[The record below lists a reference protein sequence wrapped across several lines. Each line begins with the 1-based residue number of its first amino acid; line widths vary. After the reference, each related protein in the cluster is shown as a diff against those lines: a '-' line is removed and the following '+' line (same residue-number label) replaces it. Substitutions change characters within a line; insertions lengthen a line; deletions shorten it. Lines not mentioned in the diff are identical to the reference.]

1 MTGLVGV
8 CKCSLTPNFDQDFLW
23 GYCAPETTQPIV
35 FIHSSRRFTDP
46 CQVNPCQ
53 NGGIC
58 TLVPYRHSFECSC
71 PESFTGRHC
80 DQRNCYETIH
90 LRYYDIGESWGRIYL
105 RNVEWCTCVDG
116 EISCERVRYTAHSP
130 FEAPQNAE
138 SPCENDGTCRLITAT
153 RKEVCA
159 CRPGYSGPYC
169 SIGENEPLRVVRL
182 PQLPPLPNVLPD
194 TNQINHTK
202 PDKKPVCGKRNNKR
216 ISVARGRI
224 LGGSSAL
231 PGTHP
236 WMAALYIGDDFCAG
250 TLVSS
255 CWVIRVILG
264 QHKFN
269 VTTRDTKT
277 FGVEKY
283 IFPEHF
289 SVFNPTLH
297 DIEVNKYTNL
307 QETGV
312 RIVPFERCILPEVY
326 GNRVTSNMV
335 CAGTNRCVDACQWK
349 TRWVVLRKPSPVA
362 DCLVLLVYK
371 DKSDKAQGHREKGS
385 ITLEDICGLETGL
398 SYEGVSYTLA
408 ILCLSQVAVLGFD
421 GKEALLAWDI
431 RVRYSLGEVHRF
443 SVGIL
448 PGTKLESGPA
458 ILHLCNNLLVLAR
471 DIPPVII
478 GQWNLPDLRRYGP
491 VPNGFVFEG
500 GTRCGYWAGVF
511 FLSSMEG
518 EQISFLFDCI
528 VRGISPTRGPFGLR
542 PILPDPNAAANQAYS
557 EERVNHEAQE
567 LEKRLSM
574 LSHKSSTASST
585 YGLSVAGD
593 DRSISGSSDTS
604 DTSQSDSSIGSR
616 LAIWTEPVTT
626 SSAPTETIIGQS
638 GPKVALQA
646 EDKLSVI
653 QVGGARAVAKPP
665 RSRQLQEIGRQSSS
679 DSGIATGSH
688 SSYSGSFS
696 SYAGSLDIGS
706 GGDDFGSLLS
716 LPPHLALDLAP
727 CTCPPAPGHEYQVP
741 TSLRYLYD
749 TPRNLLQGGTGGA
762 RGHQTSTT
770 SKDHVASS
778 PQSPPSCKST
788 QGEKEAPLGG
798 RSDTVVRRSTADLL
812 QGHSEESKSRVAPP
826 RDPALLHWGLSNAS
840 HTRPTSSSSEYI
852 KVDALKKTTETMSS
866 PASVTNHSSEKLK
879 RRNEGP
885 AALQKKGKGKLAD
898 LLADLLGYG
907 GTTGEPGTKT
917 NKLNLY
923 ESMASALGRELR
935 SQQPVI
941 NCGPLRDLNSARQ
954 GDKGTI
960 IYENCFKCK
969 KGEECHPPPRGT
981 PALPR
986 NSFVLQVG
994 QMHHSVCFGQPLS
1007 SEPLKN
1013 GVGCE
1018 KTSNEEQPIE
1028 VQLLDPK
1035 LQDGD
1040 LPCVEVKD
1048 HSVSIEDKKQKS
1060 KEERHKV
1067 EYEIM
1072 ESRALEKSSEEM
1084 VSPER
1089 PRGDGV
1095 TYVNIP
1101 ISPTSKKQLN
1111 YMELEHQE
1119 QTGVRG
1125 TSQHLPGQRKSSTK
1139 YAQIDITATDAAHK
1153 TGTQHALGREEGLH
1167 TLEQRR
1173 RGVPQ

>member
-1 MTGLVGV
+1 MTPPGI
-8 CKCSLTPNFDQDFLW
+8 
-23 GYCAPETTQPIV
+23 YC
-35 FIHSSRRFTDP
+35 R
-46 CQVNPCQ
+46 
-53 NGGIC
+53 
-58 TLVPYRHSFECSC
+58 
-71 PESFTGRHC
+71 
-80 DQRNCYETIH
+80 
-90 LRYYDIGESWGRIYL
+90 GEQ
-105 RNVEWCTCVDG
+105 E
-116 EISCERVRYTAHSP
+116 
-130 FEAPQNAE
+130 
-138 SPCENDGTCRLITAT
+138 
-153 RKEVCA
+153 
-159 CRPGYSGPYC
+159 GP
-169 SIGENEPLRVVRL
+169 
-182 PQLPPLPNVLPD
+182 
-194 TNQINHTK
+194 
-202 PDKKPVCGKRNNKR
+202 
-216 ISVARGRI
+216 
-224 LGGSSAL
+224 
-231 PGTHP
+231 
-236 WMAALYIGDDFCAG
+236 
-250 TLVSS
+250 
-255 CWVIRVILG
+255 
-264 QHKFN
+264 
-269 VTTRDTKT
+269 
-277 FGVEKY
+277 
-283 IFPEHF
+283 
-289 SVFNPTLH
+289 
-297 DIEVNKYTNL
+297 
-307 QETGV
+307 
-312 RIVPFERCILPEVY
+312 
-326 GNRVTSNMV
+326 
-335 CAGTNRCVDACQWK
+335 
-349 TRWVVLRKPSPVA
+349 
-362 DCLVLLVYK
+362 
-371 DKSDKAQGHREKGS
+371 
-385 ITLEDICGLETGL
+385 
-398 SYEGVSYTLA
+398 
-408 ILCLSQVAVLGFD
+408 
-421 GKEALLAWDI
+421 
-431 RVRYSLGEVHRF
+431 
-443 SVGIL
+443 
-448 PGTKLESGPA
+448 
-458 ILHLCNNLLVLAR
+458 
-471 DIPPVII
+471 
-478 GQWNLPDLRRYGP
+478 
-491 VPNGFVFEG
+491 G
-500 GTRCGYWAGVF
+500 GTRPP
-511 FLSSMEG
+511 
-518 EQISFLFDCI
+518 QH
-528 VRGISPTRGPFGLR
+528 LR
-542 PILPDPNAAANQAYS
+542 TTWLVHPN
-557 EERVNHEAQE
+557 H
-567 LEKRLSM
+567 
-574 LSHKSSTASST
+574 
-585 YGLSVAGD
+585 
-593 DRSISGSSDTS
+593 
-604 DTSQSDSSIGSR
+604 
-616 LAIWTEPVTT
+616 
-626 SSAPTETIIGQS
+626 
-638 GPKVALQA
+638 
-646 EDKLSVI
+646 
-653 QVGGARAVAKPP
+653 
-665 RSRQLQEIGRQSSS
+665 
-679 DSGIATGSH
+679 
-688 SSYSGSFS
+688 
-696 SYAGSLDIGS
+696 
-706 GGDDFGSLLS
+706 
-716 LPPHLALDLAP
+716 PH
-727 CTCPPAPGHEYQVP
+727 
-741 TSLRYLYD
+741 R
-749 TPRNLLQGGTGGA
+749 
-762 RGHQTSTT
+762 
-770 SKDHVASS
+770 
-778 PQSPPSCKST
+778 
-788 QGEKEAPLGG
+788 
-798 RSDTVVRRSTADLL
+798 
-812 QGHSEESKSRVAPP
+812 GHSEESKSRVAPP
-826 RDPALLHWGLSNAS
+826 SDSQHPDSHQICSSSQLTASKTLLTICSTCGGFKGTPLSYTGGSAMPAIPAGESIDKCPC
-840 HTRPTSSSSEYI
+840 RPTSSSSEYI

-1072 ESRALEKSSEEM
+1072 ESRALEKSSEPEEKSKYELMGSCGQQRFLHETEGAMFVFPQEM

>member
-1 MTGLVGV
+1 MTDSVV
-8 CKCSLTPNFDQDFLW
+8 VE
-23 GYCAPETTQPIV
+23 GYV
-35 FIHSSRRFTDP
+35 KFR
-46 CQVNPCQ
+46 
-53 NGGIC
+53 
-58 TLVPYRHSFECSC
+58 
-71 PESFTGRHC
+71 
-80 DQRNCYETIH
+80 
-90 LRYYDIGESWGRIYL
+90 
-105 RNVEWCTCVDG
+105 DG
-116 EISCERVRYTAHSP
+116 
-130 FEAPQNAE
+130 
-138 SPCENDGTCRLITAT
+138 
-153 RKEVCA
+153 
-159 CRPGYSGPYC
+159 
-169 SIGENEPLRVVRL
+169 
-182 PQLPPLPNVLPD
+182 
-194 TNQINHTK
+194 
-202 PDKKPVCGKRNNKR
+202 KK
-216 ISVARGRI
+216 
-224 LGGSSAL
+224 
-231 PGTHP
+231 
-236 WMAALYIGDDFCAG
+236 
-250 TLVSS
+250 
-255 CWVIRVILG
+255 
-264 QHKFN
+264 
-269 VTTRDTKT
+269 
-277 FGVEKY
+277 
-283 IFPEHF
+283 
-289 SVFNPTLH
+289 
-297 DIEVNKYTNL
+297 
-307 QETGV
+307 
-312 RIVPFERCILPEVY
+312 
-326 GNRVTSNMV
+326 
-335 CAGTNRCVDACQWK
+335 WK

-371 DKSDKAQGHREKGS
+371 DKSDKAHGHREKGS

-398 SYEGVSYTLA
+398 SYEGVNYTLA
-408 ILCLSQVAVLGFD
+408 ILCLGQVAVLGFD

-431 RVRYSLGEVHRF
+431 RIRYSLGEVHRF

-574 LSHKSSTASST
+574 LSHQSSTASST

-646 EDKLSVI
+646 DDKLSVI

-706 GGDDFGSLLS
+706 GGDDFGSMLS
-716 LPPHLALDLAP
+716 LPPHLDLAP
-727 CTCPPAPGHEYQVP
+727 CTCPPAPGQEYQVP

-762 RGHQTSTT
+762 RRHQTSTT
-770 SKDHVASS
+770 SKDQAGSS
-778 PQSPPSCKST
+778 PQSHPSCKSV
-788 QGEKEAPLGG
+788 QREKEGPLGG
-798 RSDTVVRRSTADLL
+798 RSDTVARRSMADLL
-812 QGHSEESKSRVAPP
+812 QGHSEESKSGVAPSSDSQHP
-826 RDPALLHWGLSNAS
+826 DSYQIC
-840 HTRPTSSSSEYI
+840 SSSQATAS
-852 KVDALKKTTETMSS
+852 KT
-866 PASVTNHSSEKLK
+866 
-879 RRNEGP
+879 
-885 AALQKKGKGKLAD
+885 
-898 LLADLLGYG
+898 LLTICATCG
-907 GTTGEPGTKT
+907 GF
-917 NKLNLY
+917 
-923 ESMASALGRELR
+923 
-935 SQQPVI
+935 
-941 NCGPLRDLNSARQ
+941 
-954 GDKGTI
+954 KGT
-960 IYENCFKCK
+960 
-969 KGEECHPPPRGT
+969 
-981 PALPR
+981 
-986 NSFVLQVG
+986 
-994 QMHHSVCFGQPLS
+994 PLS
-1007 SEPLKN
+1007 YTGGSAMPA
-1013 GVGCE
+1013 V
-1018 KTSNEEQPIE
+1018 P
-1028 VQLLDPK
+1028 
-1035 LQDGD
+1035 
-1040 LPCVEVKD
+1040 
-1048 HSVSIEDKKQKS
+1048 DKKQKS

-1072 ESRALEKSSEEM
+1072 ESRALEKSSEPEEKSKYELMGSCGQQRFLHETEGAMFVFPTEM
-1084 VSPER
+1084 AAPER

-1125 TSQHLPGQRKSSTK
+1125 TGQHLPGQRKSSTK
-1139 YAQIDITATDAAHK
+1139 YAQIDINATDAAHK
-1153 TGTQHALGREEGLH
+1153 TGTQHALGREEGLR

>member
-1 MTGLVGV
+1 MFM
-8 CKCSLTPNFDQDFLW
+8 CS
-23 GYCAPETTQPIV
+23 
-35 FIHSSRRFTDP
+35 
-46 CQVNPCQ
+46 
-53 NGGIC
+53 
-58 TLVPYRHSFECSC
+58 
-71 PESFTGRHC
+71 
-80 DQRNCYETIH
+80 
-90 LRYYDIGESWGRIYL
+90 
-105 RNVEWCTCVDG
+105 
-116 EISCERVRYTAHSP
+116 
-130 FEAPQNAE
+130 
-138 SPCENDGTCRLITAT
+138 
-153 RKEVCA
+153 
-159 CRPGYSGPYC
+159 
-169 SIGENEPLRVVRL
+169 
-182 PQLPPLPNVLPD
+182 
-194 TNQINHTK
+194 
-202 PDKKPVCGKRNNKR
+202 
-216 ISVARGRI
+216 
-224 LGGSSAL
+224 
-231 PGTHP
+231 
-236 WMAALYIGDDFCAG
+236 
-250 TLVSS
+250 
-255 CWVIRVILG
+255 
-264 QHKFN
+264 
-269 VTTRDTKT
+269 
-277 FGVEKY
+277 
-283 IFPEHF
+283 
-289 SVFNPTLH
+289 
-297 DIEVNKYTNL
+297 
-307 QETGV
+307 
-312 RIVPFERCILPEVY
+312 
-326 GNRVTSNMV
+326 
-335 CAGTNRCVDACQWK
+335 
-349 TRWVVLRKPSPVA
+349 

-398 SYEGVSYTLA
+398 SYEGVNYTLA

-431 RVRYSLGEVHRF
+431 RIRYSLGEVHRF

-574 LSHKSSTASST
+574 LSHQSSTASST

-653 QVGGARAVAKPP
+653 QVGGARVVAKPP

-716 LPPHLALDLAP
+716 LPPHLDLAP
-727 CTCPPAPGHEYQVP
+727 CTCPPAPGQEYQVP

-749 TPRNLLQGGTGGA
+749 TPRNLLQGGTGGG

-770 SKDHVASS
+770 SKDQASSS

-788 QGEKEAPLGG
+788 QREKEGPLGG
-798 RSDTVVRRSTADLL
+798 RSDTVARRSTADLL
-812 QGHSEESKSRVAPP
+812 QGHSEESKSRVAPSSESQHP
-826 RDPALLHWGLSNAS
+826 DSYQICSSSQATASKTLLTICATCGGFKGTPLSYTGGSAMPAVPAGESIDKCPC
-840 HTRPTSSSSEYI
+840 RPNSSSSEYI
-852 KVDALKKTTETMSS
+852 KVDALRKTTETTLS
-866 PASVTNHSSEKLK
+866 PASVTNHSSKKLK
-879 RRNEGP
+879 MRNEGSAP
-885 AALQKKGKGKLAD
+885 LQKKSKGKLAD
-898 LLADLLGYG
+898 LLADLLGYD

-941 NCGPLRDLNSARQ
+941 ICGPLRDLNSARQ

-969 KGEECHPPPRGT
+969 KGEECHPPPWGT
-981 PALPR
+981 PAFPR

-994 QMHHSVCFGQPLS
+994 QMHHNGACFGQPLP

-1013 GVGCE
+1013 SVDCD

-1028 VQLLDPK
+1028 VQLLDPT

-1048 HSVSIEDKKQKS
+1048 QSVSVEDKKQKS

-1072 ESRALEKSSEEM
+1072 ESRALEKSSEPEEKSKYELMGSCGQQRFLHETEAGAMFVFPPEM
-1084 VSPER
+1084 VAPER

-1125 TSQHLPGQRKSSTK
+1125 TGQHLPGQRKSSTK
-1139 YAQIDITATDAAHK
+1139 YAQIDIAATDAAHK